1 MKNLCKTCI
10 NRCGIVFNAKW
21 YPSTGEVTVA
31 PKCVCFIT
39 KRAEEKTKCENYKNK
54 ETK

>member
-21 YPSTGEVTVA
+21 NPLTGGVTID
-31 PKCVCFIT
+31 PKRVCFIT
-39 KRAEEKTKCENYKNK
+39 KRAEEKTMCKNY
-54 ETK
+54 ESEVDE